1 MLDPTV
7 QPVSVRKR
15 PVAVEAMKYTGENQ
29 REIEVWMTESALES
43 AADPD
48 QTTGFRIATL
58 EGTMTANPGDWI
70 IRGIKGEFYPCKPD
84 IFEVTYETGPADA

>member
-15 PVAVEAMKYTGENQ
+15 PAVVEAMRYTGDND
-29 REIEVWMTESALES
+29 REVQLWMTDSALES

-48 QTTGFRIATL
+48 PGTGFRIATL
-58 EGTMTANPGDWI
+58 EGTMTATPGDWI

-84 IFEVTYETGPADA
+84 IFEATYEIGMADA